1 MELPFARPA
10 AGVSGFIFLLSQ
22 TVILVSPMSDSHS
35 PDIGKEAPCQNA
47 RIRTPFLRTSTEH
60 PMSSRL
66 HDVWTAERSQGLR
79 RLKGSRVSGVV
90 PIRQELVERL
100 LGRRGPGVLGDIH
113 VTFLPA
119 NRVRVAAV
127 VNVFGFRKQVE
138 AVLKWP
144 PAVDF
149 RDPTVRLVFVERSPL
164 VAAASL
170 AAPLLGRLPGG
181 ISISDGGV
189 TVDLPTVFEKVGLAD
204 LLPHVRSL
212 ALEGAEGVLW
222 LNLEIEVVDGPQVI
236 RRKSRSAHS
245 PADVD
250 AADLL
255 DLFSGTRLSI
265 VLRAH
270 ESLLPDFVN
279 AGLATTARE
288 PGGVRSGG
296 STSLASLLSPL
307 EIRLEQEAM
316 VVATELRVNGS
327 AEKT

>member
-1 MELPFARPA
+1 MPEC
-10 AGVSGFIFLLSQ
+10 
-22 TVILVSPMSDSHS
+22 SD
-35 PDIGKEAPCQNA
+35 PNA
-47 RIRTPFLRTSTEH
+47 FLRTSTEH

-66 HDVWTAERSQGLR
+66 HDLWSTERSQGLR
-79 RLKGSRVSGVV
+79 RLRGSRVSGVV

-100 LGRRGPGVLGDIH
+100 VGRRGPGVLGDIH
-113 VTFLPA
+113 ITLLP
-119 NRVRVAAV
+119 NSRVRVASV

-149 RDPTVRLVFVERSPL
+149 RDPTVRLGFVERSPL

-189 TVDLPTVFEKVGLAD
+189 TVDLPTMFEKVGLAD

-222 LNLEIEVVDGPQVI
+222 LNLEIEVGDGPQVV
-236 RRKSRSAHS
+236 RSETS
-245 PADVD
+245 GRSPRPPADVTITEFV
-250 AADLL
+250 

-265 VLRAH
+265 LLRAH
-270 ESLLPDFVN
+270 ESLLADFVN
-279 AGLATTARE
+279 AGLAATARE

-296 STSLASLLSPL
+296 STSLTSLLSPL
-307 EIRLEQEAM
+307 QIRLEQEAM

-327 AEKT
+327 AEKI